1 MPDSRPDEAEK
12 VRAAFDPGQQLFGE
26 SRLQEQTPLGILTQ
40 SRYEELVRKE
50 VFVCDNCGA
59 RKRLDSAQRHWCE
72 ECKTSSP
79 VELRPARD
87 KRPVPAPVPA
97 TSTNADRHWR

>member
-1 MPDSRPDEAEK
+1 M
-12 VRAAFDPGQQLFGE
+12 
-26 SRLQEQTPLGILTQ
+26 
-40 SRYEELVRKE
+40 RKE
-50 VFVCDNCGA
+50 VFVCDNCGM

-87 KRPVPAPVPA
+87 KRPAPKAEAVGFRGA
-97 TSTNADRHWR
+97 EHRSF

>member
-1 MPDSRPDEAEK
+1 M
-12 VRAAFDPGQQLFGE
+12 
-26 SRLQEQTPLGILTQ
+26 
-40 SRYEELVRKE
+40 RKE

-87 KRPVPAPVPA
+87 KRPIPAPS
-97 TSTNADRHWR
+97 STASVSGERRWH

>member
-1 MPDSRPDEAEK
+1 M
-12 VRAAFDPGQQLFGE
+12 
-26 SRLQEQTPLGILTQ
+26 
-40 SRYEELVRKE
+40 
-50 VFVCDNCGA
+50 

-87 KRPVPAPVPA
+87 KRAAPKPETVGSRGTEHRPY
-97 TSTNADRHWR
+97 